1 MQQTP
6 KDFPNQTHPLNPQ
19 NNISKLEQDM
29 NMTMTSTAPLQICK
43 FEELK
48 GEFCVRRE
56 IGRGKL
62 LNFK

>member
-1 MQQTP
+1 M
-6 KDFPNQTHPLNPQ
+6 
-19 NNISKLEQDM
+19 SKLEQDL

-56 IGRGKL
+56 IGRGKSV
-62 LNFK
+62 